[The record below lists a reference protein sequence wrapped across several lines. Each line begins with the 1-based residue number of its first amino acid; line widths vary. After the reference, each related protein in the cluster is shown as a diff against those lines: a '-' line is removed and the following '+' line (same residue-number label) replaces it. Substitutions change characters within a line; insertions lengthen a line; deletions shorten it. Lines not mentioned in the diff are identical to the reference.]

1 MFMSEAPKT
10 ISPAIPRD
18 VADMAFEVLK
28 AACDRELRVATAES
42 CTGGLLAALL
52 TDIEGCSHAF
62 ERGFVCYTDEAK
74 IEMLGVD
81 ADLLA
86 RLGAVSHDVAE
97 AMAAGA
103 LARSRADIALSI
115 TGYTDNSGE
124 GGSRPGVLRPGLPWP
139 PGMRRGAPLWRYR
152 PRSSAD
158 RVPVDGADA
167 HP

>member
-1 MFMSEAPKT
+1 
-10 ISPAIPRD
+10 
-18 VADMAFEVLK
+18 MAFEVLK

-42 CTGGLLAALL
+42 CTRGLLAALL

-62 ERGFVCYTDEAK
+62 ERGFVCYADEAK

-115 TGYTDNSGE
+115 TGYTDDSGE
-124 GGSRPGVLRPGLPWP
+124 GEAGLVFFGLACRGLPVCVEERRF
-139 PGMRRGAPLWRYR
+139 GDIGRGAARIACLSTGLMLTHRPLTESSVEGRR
-152 PRSSAD
+152 PL
-158 RVPVDGADA
+158 PQ
-167 HP
+167 